1 MEEFINQ
8 KGQVGHQ
15 QHQYNPIN
23 YQQLQSQQA
32 QKQDRG
38 SSSISQQQSQQINFR
53 NTHNSSESDIN
64 QIKTNPSMQSV
75 GSKQDALGIYI
86 LQKRSF
92 FWDILLKTYE
102 QQNIIVKNDQEI
114 LSIKEKKEL
123 PNWRVIKTDA
133 LRTRP
138 QQFDD
143 DLREKLE
150 LILTFYCVK
159 KNITYKQGLNEVA
172 GPFVFFLKT
181 NNTSI
186 STVYNYFQI
195 FMDRFI
201 PTIYNDSEFNG
212 LQCYF
217 NLFQLLMKYHDPQ
230 LCNYLSDNYI
240 TPELYSTPWFLTLF
254 ANKMS
259 LELIYYFWEIYIV
272 ENDRNFVFFISLAVL
287 LYKRDTLLKCDPAM
301 LPQKLTQIQI
311 ESLDDVKFIYQK
323 ALQLKSSTP
332 ISFGLKV
339 HSMQLFNKQKCCQNP
354 EQFFQEMKE
363 YSQEIERV
371 NILPIHPLEILKQ
384 QYEDKFECCNIYCVK
399 NDQVFNELKNK
410 EQQEQIG
417 QNYYFQL
424 KEQMKTSMF
433 QKECEYCRQ
442 DIDSRNE
449 IKGFL
454 KDNPNLNDLLE
465 IQRDHYKS
473 KKNPQNNQIQ
483 GRQNNYFILDLRR
496 SKNTGKVN
504 SHFLGSLSTTN
515 QAQNQ
520 QIAEQFCQQNEGF
533 KNQQHF
539 LLLINDVKSAQ
550 LAENEEEQADPQ
562 AQMNLSEEM
571 AQDYDIARI
580 FIQAFNKFKFP
591 YVGVIEGGFKI
602 LHTLMLIQ
610 KIEIQDHNSKTCRL
624 CNKQQPKKIEK
635 SKSKNI
641 FERIADVFAFNN
653 DEEENQEEK
662 QKNYQQ
668 NEKEQQS
675 TSLFQIDCRQA
686 SATINTTNTNNQPI
700 QMQNQLFTRQET
712 LSNFVDVENDESQ
725 RYIQHGT
732 FQVKHS
738 TPHKQAQQ
746 KQQARDSFMQTSQN
760 FQQISPRPTQNNKQM
775 TQNSTFQSN
784 TNNSQLSQSPNIPNQ
799 NLINKGATQ
808 PQIGQNNSLNIHNLQ
823 YANNVVSQ
831 SSIKKQLN
839 CTVDSTTQRN
849 SYSSNSNSIN
859 SAQINNLVGRT
870 SVLSQGGL
878 NSAHQAN
885 PTSQIPQQNSLNVNV
900 LQNNNQFQ
908 INQNG
913 NLPQN
918 GLQIHQNFTGQQNS
932 IGFQNHTSMN
942 RQINNQSVNG
952 NTQNSNAQQNTFNSL
967 QAQQPQQQLQQ
978 RENSVNSTNNLNAR
992 IANHSQQFYQYN
1004 NNYVQQVKRDFSSN
1018 QINQRENSQ
1027 NNVTDRREASV
1038 KSKTSA
1044 LSNKNKPSCSPNS
1057 HKTNSTFVS
1066 QFNAENNVHRKN
1078 HKSLHLFSSN
1088 TPKSQM
1094 SLQNNSQT
1102 KQPLTANAVTPQNKQ
1117 SNGSQN
1123 SKNNDNK
1130 ILNNLKEQFNSFQ
1143 INYQQQQQKSS
1154 QLLQPQA
1161 TQQNV
1166 NQNNLNILTNIN
1178 NIKNNNATVF
1188 TQSNQAVTTPIKV
1201 KQNVQATQFNQQIGI
1216 NVFSKYQNTNN
1227 TISNNTSG
1235 LNSNSTLQSPFN
1247 GSQIS
1252 QLNGQLNQEC
1262 ITLTSA
1268 SNQNHNQ
1275 MTRVSGANFSNQ
1287 INQSNNKSNGQ
1298 VSSGSN
1304 STKSQLT
1311 NMNDKT
1317 PSKKQDLCQ
1326 YEQTNQQGKSKALV
1340 SLTGTPQSKVLAEN
1354 QTCQLTINSH
1364 VINTN
1369 KSKQSMVLCGQH
1381 NSIPTSEFECELIN
1395 RESKQNHLQSKNV
1408 SQKSLSSN
1416 MRFSNQENNKLE
1428 NPQQFANNFP
1438 NKNQQFYQNQPPQQ
1452 QQSQFVRQSNK
1463 SFHNIQTLPQQIQPM
1478 NFSQIQTQQQNLI
1491 SQQLQNQINGN
1502 VSNIQNVSNLSDLQK
1517 LQVASVQQS
1526 VNASI
1531 QQAAANVAS
1540 LQQQASQVQFKP
1552 SNNKSNG
1559 KGLFSSNDF
1568 TIVGQR
1574 PSIPISNNNTPL
1586 KRTSQTN
1593 SNTSQQ
1599 FINNPNISST
1609 SQNQRFGSV
1618 SSQQSIQIQNQQN
1631 SSQQF
1636 TNILMSQQYQNIH
1649 QAFSD
1654 QLKSNDSL
1662 QIPNNHFC
1670 SQQSNSSNQNFSKNI
1685 LQLNQN
1691 LTNKTQ
1697 EQQTKILE
1705 DQKRGIVDF
1714 RKNEDNLASILK
1726 RYKKSGLFKSCVIP
1740 QQQLSAFFEIFERNK
1755 FSFYVCDRLKDSNE
1769 QDGDKNQAI
1778 YAQNKQEFNRTVPK
1792 ISKSILVVS
1801 TEYVMSLKHSPA
1813 LEQKIQCLKDDQQR
1827 IMKQLLQ
1834 EGAANKQEK
1843 PVSAGLSNVFGQNV
1857 KIKSKENSLGL
1868 QQNNQLSTQIVFSGE
1883 LKIKSFFLMKT
1894 LLKITSKKHDKQM
1907 HSFYFKLPQII
1918 SKNCELIPEYT
1929 GIISN
1934 FNFDTIYDLI
1944 VNRNQSKLISHITE
1958 KSRNQDFVECKIT
1971 LKIYGEEN
1979 ASDCIKM
1986 SQNFFQINK
1995 QNVIV

>member
-1 MEEFINQ
+1 MEEFNNQ
-8 KGQVGHQ
+8 RGQFGQQ
-15 QHQYNPIN
+15 QHQQSPLS
-23 YQQLQSQQA
+23 YQQLQSQQTY
-32 QKQDRG
+32 KQERG
-38 SSSISQQQSQQINFR
+38 SSCISQHQSQQINFR

-64 QIKTNPSMQSV
+64 YLKTNPSMQSV
-75 GSKQDALGIYI
+75 GSKQDPLGIYI

-114 LSIKEKKEL
+114 LTIKEKKEL

-201 PTIYNDSEFNG
+201 PTIYNDAEFNG

-217 NLFQLLMKYHDPQ
+217 NLFQLLIKYHDPE
-230 LCNYLSDNYI
+230 LYNYLSENFI

-287 LYKRDTLLKCDPAM
+287 LYKKDSLINSDPAM

-323 ALQLKSSTP
+323 ALQLKSNTP
-332 ISFGLKV
+332 ISFGLKI
-339 HSMQLFNKQKCCQNP
+339 HSMQLFDKQKCCQNP

-363 YSQEIERV
+363 YSQEIEKV
-371 NILPIHPLEILKQ
+371 SILPIHPLEILKQ
-384 QYEDKFECCNIYCVK
+384 QKEFQDKFQCCNIYCVK
-399 NDQVFNELKNK
+399 NDQVFKELKYI
-410 EQQEQIG
+410 EQQEQMG
-417 QNYYFQL
+417 LSYYFQL
-424 KEQMKTSMF
+424 KEQMKTSMY

-442 DIDSRNE
+442 DIDNRNE

-454 KDNPNLNDLLE
+454 KDNPILNELLE
-465 IQRDHYKS
+465 IQRDHFKS
-473 KKNPQNNQIQ
+473 KKNPNTY
-483 GRQNNYFILDLRR
+483 QNNYFILDLRR
-496 SKNTGKVN
+496 SKAAGKIY
-504 SHFLGSLSTTN
+504 SHFQGSLSTTN
-515 QAQNQ
+515 YVQNQ
-520 QIAEQFCQQNEGF
+520 QVAEQFCLQNDAL
-533 KNQQHF
+533 KNNKHF
-539 LLLINDVKSAQ
+539 FLLINDVRSAQ
-550 LAENEEEQADPQ
+550 LVQNEEEQSDPQ

-571 AQDYDIARI
+571 AQDYDVARI
-580 FIQAFNKFKFP
+580 FIQAFNKYKFP
-591 YVGVIEGGFKI
+591 YVGVIEGGFKT
-602 LHTLMLIQ
+602 LHTLLLIQ
-610 KIEIQDHNSKTCRL
+610 KLEIQEHNSKICNL
-624 CNKQQPKKIEK
+624 CNKQQPKKIVK

-641 FERIADVFAFNN
+641 FERIADVFAFSN
-653 DEEENQEEK
+653 DEEETQQE

-668 NEKEQQS
+668 GQKEQQS
-675 TSLFQIDCRQA
+675 TGLFQIDCRQA
-686 SATINTTNTNNQPI
+686 SATINTNNQPV
-700 QMQNQLFTRQET
+700 QMQNQFFNRQET
-712 LSNFVDVENDESQ
+712 LSNFVDAENDESQ

-738 TPHKQAQQ
+738 TPHKQTQQ
-746 KQQARDSFMQTSQN
+746 QQQQARDSFIQTSQN
-760 FQQISPRPTQNNKQM
+760 FQQVSPRPTQSNKQL
-775 TQNSTFQSN
+775 TQNSAFQSN
-784 TNNSQLSQSPNIPNQ
+784 SNNNSQQPQSPNIPNS
-799 NLINKGATQ
+799 NFINKGATQ
-808 PQIGQNNSLNIHNLQ
+808 PQLGQNNSLNIHNIQ
-823 YANNVVSQ
+823 YANNGASQ

-859 SAQINNLVGRT
+859 SAQINNQVGRT

-878 NSAHQAN
+878 TNVYQTN
-885 PTSQIPQQNSLNVNV
+885 PTSQIPQQNCLNINS
-900 LQNNNQFQ
+900 LQNNNQQ
-908 INQNG
+908 QNNYNGNMLQNG
-913 NLPQN
+913 Q
-918 GLQIHQNFTGQQNS
+918 QIQQNFIGIQNNS
-932 IGFQNHTSMN
+932 SLSG
-942 RQINNQSVNG
+942 QINNQSVNG
-952 NTQNSNAQQNTFNSL
+952 NAQNTNLVQQNTFNSI
-967 QAQQPQQQLQQ
+967 QIQQPQQIQ
-978 RENSVNSTNNLNAR
+978 RENSVNSIQVNNNQNPR

-1004 NNYVQQVKRDFSSN
+1004 NGCVQQLKRDLSSN
-1018 QINQRENSQ
+1018 QINHRENSQ

-1044 LSNKNKPSCSPNS
+1044 LTNKNKPSCSPNS
-1057 HKTNSTFVS
+1057 HKTNQNFVS
-1066 QFNAENNVHRKN
+1066 QFNGDNLQRKN
-1078 HKSLHLFSSN
+1078 HKSLHQFSSN
-1088 TPKSQM
+1088 TPKSQI
-1094 SLQNNSQT
+1094 SLQNNSQS
-1102 KQPLTANAVTPQNKQ
+1102 KQPLTTNAVTPQNKQ
-1117 SNGSQN
+1117 SSGNQN
-1123 SKNNDNK
+1123 SNNNDNK
-1130 ILNNLKEQFNSFQ
+1130 ILSNLKEQFNSFQ
-1143 INYQQQQQKSS
+1143 INYQQQQKSS
-1154 QLLQPQA
+1154 QLLQPQT
-1161 TQQNV
+1161 TQQNA
-1166 NQNNLNILTNIN
+1166 NLNNLNIASNIN

-1201 KQNVQATQFNQQIGI
+1201 KQNVQAKSFSQQIGS

-1235 LNSNSTLQSPFN
+1235 LQSNSTLQSPFN

-1252 QLNGQLNQEC
+1252 QLNGQLNFDS
-1262 ITLTSA
+1262 ISFTSVA
-1268 SNQNHNQ
+1268 NQNNSQ
-1275 MTRVSGANFSNQ
+1275 LTRAIGANYSNQ
-1287 INQSNNKSNGQ
+1287 INNKSNIQ
-1298 VSSGSN
+1298 IASGSN
-1304 STKSQLT
+1304 SIQSQLT
-1311 NMNDKT
+1311 NITDKT
-1317 PSKKQDLCQ
+1317 PSKKQDLGQ
-1326 YEQTNQQGKSKALV
+1326 FEQSNQQGKSIAFV
-1340 SLTGTPQSKVLAEN
+1340 SLTGTPQSRVLAEN
-1354 QTCQLTINSH
+1354 QSSQLTINSH

-1369 KSKQSMVLCGQH
+1369 KSKQSIVSCAQN
-1381 NSIPTSEFECELIN
+1381 NSIPTSEFECEQIN
-1395 RESKQNHLQSKNV
+1395 RESKQTQQQSKNV

-1416 MRFSNQENNKLE
+1416 MRFSNQENTKQE
-1428 NPQQFANNFP
+1428 NPQQITNNFP
-1438 NKNQQFYQNQPPQQ
+1438 YNNQQTYQNQLPQQ
-1452 QQSQFVRQSNK
+1452 QQNQFVRQSNK
-1463 SFHNIQTLPQQIQPM
+1463 SFHSIQSLPQQIQSM
-1478 NFSQIQTQQQNLI
+1478 NFSQIQPQQQILINQQQQN
-1491 SQQLQNQINGN
+1491 QIQGN
-1502 VSNIQNVSNLSDLQK
+1502 VSNIQNMSNLSDLQK
-1517 LQVASVQQS
+1517 LQVVSVQQS

-1531 QQAAANVAS
+1531 QQAAANVAN

-1552 SNNKSNG
+1552 SNNISNG

-1574 PSIPISNNNTPL
+1574 PSIPMSNNNTPL
-1586 KRTSQTN
+1586 KRNSQTN

-1599 FINNPNISST
+1599 FSNNPNVSST

-1618 SSQQSIQIQNQQN
+1618 SSQQSIQIQGQQN

-1636 TNILMSQQYQNIH
+1636 TNILMSQQYQNIN

-1654 QLKSNDSL
+1654 QLRSNDSL
-1662 QIPNNHFC
+1662 QMPNNHFC

-1705 DQKRGIVDF
+1705 DQKRGTVDF
-1714 RKNEDNLASILK
+1714 CKKEDNLASLLK

-1740 QQQLSAFFEIFERNK
+1740 LQQHNAFFEIFERNK

-1769 QDGDKNQAI
+1769 EDGDKNQAI
-1778 YAQNKQEFNRTVPK
+1778 YTQNKQEFNRTVPK

-1813 LEQKIQCLKDDQQR
+1813 LEQKIQSLKDDQQR

-1834 EGAANKQEK
+1834 EGVANKQEK
-1843 PVSAGLSNVFGQNV
+1843 PVPLSNVFGQNA
-1857 KIKSKENSLGL
+1857 KIKSKENSLGI
-1868 QQNNQLSTQIVFSGE
+1868 QQNNQLSNQTVFNGE
-1883 LKIKSFFLMKT
+1883 LKVKSFFLMKT

-1918 SKNCELIPEYT
+1918 SKNYELIPEYT

-1934 FNFDTIYDLI
+1934 FNFGTIYDLI
-1944 VNRNQSKLISHITE
+1944 VNRNQSKLISHITD

-1979 ASDCIKM
+1979 AADCIKM